1 MSGQGKFRLSVKNP
15 GEDPI
20 EGWHPDVESARAAA
34 DAALHEDGVADLFDG
49 LLDSPV
55 WRRQGRTG
63 EELQP
68 GA

>member
-1 MSGQGKFRLSVKNP
+1 MSGQGNFRLTVRNP
-15 GEDPI
+15 GEDPV
-20 EGWHPDVESARAAA
+20 ESWHPDVASARAAA
-34 DAALHEDGVADLFDG
+34 DAALQDGGVADLFDG
-49 LLDSPV
+49 VLDSPV